1 MSRELSIFLIVV
13 AVLAIIYIVWKI
25 RHSHMNISDSIYWIV
40 FAILLLIFSI
50 FPQIVIFIAPL
61 VGIQSPQNLLFLII
75 IGLLVFKIFLMA
87 IKMSQMQDKI
97 TLLAQ
102 KTAIEEFEKFKNKE
116 DGEENKTE
124 K

>member
-1 MSRELSIFLIVV
+1 MSLNLSVFLIVV

-40 FAILLLIFSI
+40 FAILLLLFSI
-50 FPQIVIFIAPL
+50 FPQIIIFLAPL
-61 VGIQSPQNLLFLII
+61 VGIQSPQNLLFLVI

-87 IKMSQMQDKI
+87 LKMSQMQDKL

-102 KTAIEEFEKFKNKE
+102 KVAIDEFDKDQKN
-116 DGEENKTE
+116 ENGKSS
-124 K
+124 

>member
-1 MSRELSIFLIVV
+1 MSLNLSIFLIVV

-40 FAILLLIFSI
+40 FAILLVVFSI
-50 FPQIVIFIAPL
+50 FPQIIIFIAPL

-87 IKMSQMQDKI
+87 LKMSQMQDKI

-102 KTAIEEFEKFKNKE
+102 KVAIDEFEKEK
-116 DGEENKTE
+116 DEEKAE